1 MEARRAVGCLEP
13 GPAWSTKLV
22 DVDEVVMKQVNM
34 HEAKTHLSRL
44 VDEAAA
50 GQSFVI
56 CKAGKPMVRVTSL
69 AQSDEAAP
77 VRSRLGMLRGQFS
90 VPEDFDRMGQ
100 EEIADLFEGIG
111 ER

>member
-1 MEARRAVGCLEP
+1 MEARR
-13 GPAWSTKLV
+13 PAACMVAGLTWSTKLV
-22 DVDEVVMKQVNM
+22 ETDQVVMKQVNM

>member
-1 MEARRAVGCLEP
+1 MEAQHAVVCIEP
-13 GPAWSTKLV
+13 GLTKSTKLV
-22 DVDEVVMKQVNM
+22 EVDGAVMKRVNM

-50 GQSFVI
+50 GQAFVI
-56 CKAGKPMVRVTSL
+56 CKAGKPMVRVTPL
-69 AQSDEAAP
+69 NQPDAAAP
-77 VRSRLGMLRGQFS
+77 VRSRLGMLRGQLS
-90 VPEDFDRMGQ
+90 VPDDFDRMGQ

>member
-1 MEARRAVGCLEP
+1 
-13 GPAWSTKLV
+13 
-22 DVDEVVMKQVNM
+22 MKRVNM

-56 CKAGKPMVRVTSL
+56 CKAGKPMVRVTPL
-69 AQSDEAAP
+69 NQPDAAAS
-77 VRSRLGMLRGQFS
+77 VRSRLGMLRGQLS
-90 VPEDFDRMGQ
+90 VPDDFDRMGQ